1 MVELILSAGKVTLTV
16 LWFLGL
22 PILLVLLAYMVFLV
36 VRIAGGIFR
45 SADTSHGLPVPR
57 ATLALRH
64 LVALGFYLVLVALG
78 LLYKAW
84 VVAKKAGDAFD
95 LGTAFHSAH
104 VLWLPFVPFFLGW
117 LGCAYGLATFGM
129 VAAALFRTT
138 DAETVRLSYALTLIY
153 LLASYFYE
161 PFGLINLVHPA
172 RGDET
177 CGGYSRVSTRAF
189 TAYGKAGA
197 IPCEPARCDP

>member
-153 LLASYFYE
+153 LLASYFIATS
-161 PFGLINLVHPA
+161 GMN
-172 RGDET
+172 
-177 CGGYSRVSTRAF
+177 
-189 TAYGKAGA
+189 
-197 IPCEPARCDP
+197 